1 MVPRTARHMYPAD
14 KTPAAKNFIDSVRRG
29 VGFVVLGVTICFGNT
44 QAQQVISQPSTQ
56 LRNMDGA
63 EVYLVF
69 CAGCHG
75 FDGFAAYPPA
85 PSFSL
90 GERLHRSDDTLLQ
103 SVLKGK
109 NGMPPWQDKL
119 PWPMLRA
126 PIDYLRTM
134 NARRNAGLT
143 PRTRPI
149 PPIYFKFRPVGS
161 TDPYL
166 WYFTGQ

>member
-1 MVPRTARHMYPAD
+1 MR
-14 KTPAAKNFIDSVRRG
+14 
-29 VGFVVLGVTICFGNT
+29 FVVLGVTVCFGAV
-44 QAQQVISQPSTQ
+44 QAQQVGGQQRAPF
-56 LRNMDGA
+56 LNMDGA
-63 EVYLVF
+63 QVYLTF

-75 FDGFAAYPPA
+75 FEGVASYAPA

-103 SVLKGK
+103 SVLKGR

-119 PWPMLRA
+119 PWYMLRA
-126 PIDYLRTM
+126 PIAYLRTM
-134 NARRNAGLT
+134 KTRRDAGLP

-166 WYFTGQ
+166 WYFTGR